1 MNLYINPANIFNN
14 TCPAIIFAIYK
25 FYRIFSLY
33 LMEGKIYNLTRRGEW
48 FYVIKPY
55 PRGGM
60 VLRTYRRAVWYP
72 LDTYRYLR
80 NLDIDSYLIYIRG
93 LLLSIWIEVLSP
105 YFILNTF
112 INFTLSCKVKL
123 SVHKINPLFLI
134 APSPIIQ

>member
-1 MNLYINPANIFNN
+1 MNLYIKPANIFNN

-33 LMEGKIYNLTRRGEW
+33 LMEGKIYNLT
-48 FYVIKPY
+48 IS
-55 PRGGM
+55 
-60 VLRTYRRAVWYP
+60 
-72 LDTYRYLR
+72 R